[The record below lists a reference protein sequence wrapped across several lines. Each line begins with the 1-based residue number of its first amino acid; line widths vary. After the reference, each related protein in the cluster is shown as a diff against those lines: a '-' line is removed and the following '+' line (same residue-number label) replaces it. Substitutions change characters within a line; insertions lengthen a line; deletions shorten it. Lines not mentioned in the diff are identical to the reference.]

1 MKNLKIALAQLSPCG
16 GLDKNLAKAVQAC
29 RAAADMGAHVI
40 VFPEMFSCGYGVLD
54 LERHEWAKY
63 AQSVDGV
70 YVRTLSQTA
79 RSLNL
84 AAAVTL
90 LEEREGALCNTV
102 VLIDCNGNRA
112 LRYAKVHTCDFAA
125 EKYLSRGE
133 GFGVCNL
140 KTAAGEVKT
149 GAMICY
155 DREFPESARLL
166 MLQGAEL
173 ILVPNACPME
183 VNRLS
188 QLRARAFEN
197 MVCIATCNYPDGVPD
212 CNGRSSVFDGM
223 AWKENGDM
231 NILLADG
238 GEGIFLACADM
249 DALRE
254 YRLSECCGD
263 AYRRPAL
270 YKKISQESVLPVF
283 VRPDAR
289 R

>member
-1 MKNLKIALAQLSPCG
+1 
-16 GLDKNLAKAVQAC
+16 
-29 RAAADMGAHVI
+29 
-40 VFPEMFSCGYGVLD
+40 
-54 LERHEWAKY
+54 
-63 AQSVDGV
+63 
-70 YVRTLSQTA
+70 
-79 RSLNL
+79 
-84 AAAVTL
+84 
-90 LEEREGALCNTV
+90 
-102 VLIDCNGNRA
+102 
-112 LRYAKVHTCDFAA
+112 
-125 EKYLSRGE
+125 
-133 GFGVCNL
+133 
-140 KTAAGEVKT
+140 
-149 GAMICY
+149 MICY

-197 MVCIATCNYPDGVPD
+197 MVCIAMCNYPDGVPD